1 MSNHSR
7 RVFTKVRV
15 ASKAYGFKRVDT
27 MLRKWNAKAIK
38 KGVLKSFASS
48 IEVLMK
54 VSQ

>member
-1 MSNHSR
+1 M
-7 RVFTKVRV
+7 

-54 VSQ
+54 VSQWWLLPYHDRKG